1 MDWSPDGRFVLY
13 RTQPQG
19 SNTSHWN
26 LWAVPV
32 EGKGEP
38 FPVVQTNF
46 DERDGQFSPDGKWIA
61 FESNESGR
69 YEIYLQPFP
78 GPGARVPVSAGGG
91 AQVRWRRDGRE
102 LFYIALDGRLMAVPI
117 GIGGADRA
125 PEIGAAVPLF
135 TTNVGG
141 AISQGVARQQYAVTA
156 DGQRFLMNVLVEE
169 ANASP
174 ITLILNWK
182 PKP

>member
-1 MDWSPDGRFVLY
+1 
-13 RTQPQG
+13 
-19 SNTSHWN
+19 
-26 LWAVPV
+26 
-32 EGKGEP
+32 
-38 FPVVQTNF
+38 VQTDF

-69 YEIYLQPFP
+69 YEVYLQPFP

-141 AISQGVARQQYAVTA
+141 AILQGIARQQYAVTA

>member
-1 MDWSPDGRFVLY
+1 MDWSPDGRFLLY

-19 SNTSHWN
+19 SNTSQWN

-32 EGKGEP
+32 DGSSKP

-46 DERDGQFSPDGKWIA
+46 DERDGQFSPDGHWIA
-61 FESNESGR
+61 FESNETGR

-78 GPGARVPVSAGGG
+78 GPGPKVPVSSSGG

-102 LFYIALDGRLMAVPI
+102 LYYIALDGRLMAVPI
-117 GIGGADRA
+117 QFEGTGQPKID
-125 PEIGAAVPLF
+125 AAVPLF
-135 TTNVGG
+135 MTNVGG
-141 AISQGVARQQYAVTA
+141 AIAQGVTRQQYAVSA
-156 DGQRFLMNVLVEE
+156 DGQRFLMHTLVSE

-174 ITLILNWK
+174 ITLILNWR
-182 PKP
+182 PQP